1 MGNALRKD
9 IAVFHQVPAQSVD
22 ALGALTHQ
30 EIAGAEHD
38 AVRLLLFGLDR
49 NEAHAWPLRRF
60 TDGLC
65 IGRIVLLP
73 LDERLDVDR
82 RDQAHMMAQLSDL
95 TRPVVRPGTGFHRN
109 DAPRLRCYETEKLR
123 ASDALAEQHMPGS
136 IRSMQVEHVFRDVQ
150 TDRGSLLHG
159 RLLRWQF
166 DTATLAHRCRRGA
179 STPSPSCAN
188 PGCLGEGQLRG
199 ILASSRQYPRAS
211 AICSVRRPSPG

>member
-95 TRPVVRPGTGFHRN
+95 TRPVVRPGTGFHRD
-109 DAPRLRCYETEKLR
+109 DAPACAARKPRSFARVMRLRNSTCPA
-123 ASDALAEQHMPGS
+123 ASAPCRWNTCFAMSKPIVVACSMDASFGGS
-136 IRSMQVEHVFRDVQ
+136 
-150 TDRGSLLHG
+150 
-159 RLLRWQF
+159 
-166 DTATLAHRCRRGA
+166 
-179 STPSPSCAN
+179 STPPPWRTAV
-188 PGCLGEGQLRG
+188 GG
-199 ILASSRQYPRAS
+199 
-211 AICSVRRPSPG
+211 RPPCTIGGVW

>member
-9 IAVFHQVPAQSVD
+9 VAVFHQVPAKSVD

-30 EIAGAEHD
+30 EIAGSEYN

-73 LDERLDVDR
+73 LDERLDVGR
-82 RDQAHMMAQLSDL
+82 RDQPHMMAQLSDL
-95 TRPVVRPGTGFHRN
+95 TRPIVRTGTSFHRD
-109 DAPRLRCYETEKLR
+109 DAPGLRCEETEKLR
-123 ASDALAEQHMPGS
+123 ASDALAKQHMPGG
-136 IRSMQVEHVFRDVQ
+136 IRSMYLENVLPDVQ
-150 TDRGSLLHG
+150 TDRVNLFHG

-166 DTATLAHRCRRGA
+166 DTVTLAHR
-179 STPSPSCAN
+179 
-188 PGCLGEGQLRG
+188 
-199 ILASSRQYPRAS
+199 
-211 AICSVRRPSPG
+211 